1 MRPKTKKRCL
11 ALVLACLF
19 CGVFFVSAALTAD
32 RGHSREEEPA
42 PASAVI
48 PAAALAA
55 VTAEPQPAYVL
66 RAVGEQVFVFA
77 AEEESVPVLRTQIS
91 LNHLRQRDREALTRG
106 VPAADWEELLLLLED
121 YGS

>member
-11 ALVLACLF
+11 TLVLACLF
-19 CGVFFVSAALTAD
+19 CGVFLVSAALTAD
-32 RGHSREEEPA
+32 RGRSREEQDPVGA
-42 PASAVI
+42 AI

-66 RAVGEQVFVFA
+66 RAVGEQVCVFA
-77 AEEESVPVLRTQIS
+77 AEEESVPLLRTQIS
-91 LNHLRQRDREALTRG
+91 LRHLRQRDREALTRG

>member
-19 CGVFFVSAALTAD
+19 CGVFFASAALTAD
-32 RGHSREEEPA
+32 RGRSREEEPA

-55 VTAEPQPAYVL
+55 VTAEPQPAYIL
-66 RAVGEQVFVFA
+66 RAVGEQVCVFA
-77 AEEESVPVLRTQIS
+77 AEEESVPLLRTQIS
-91 LNHLRQRDREALTRG
+91 LRHLRQGDREALTRG